1 MAKEKK
7 VKSVETSDDFEVHPD
22 AISPIAKP
30 MAEKKLSKK
39 LLKTVK
45 KAAKK
50 KHVKR
55 GVKEVVK
62 GLRKGEKGLVVFAGN
77 VSPMDVLSH
86 IPVMCEDASVPY
98 CFVQSKE
105 ELGTAASTKRPT
117 SVIMIVPGGK
127 TGKEDLEDYKE
138 MYDECFKS
146 VKSLDIEV

>member
-7 VKSVETSDDFEVHPD
+7 SKSVETSEEVEVHPD

-39 LLKTVK
+39 LLKVVK
-45 KAAKK
+45 KASKK

-77 VSPMDVLSH
+77 VSPMDV
-86 IPVMCEDASVPY
+86 MCEDASVPY

-117 SVIMIVPGGK
+117 SVVMIVPGGK
-127 TGKEDLEDYKE
+127 TGKDDLEDYKE
-138 MYDECFKS
+138 VYDECFKT
-146 VKSLDIEV
+146 VKGLEIEA